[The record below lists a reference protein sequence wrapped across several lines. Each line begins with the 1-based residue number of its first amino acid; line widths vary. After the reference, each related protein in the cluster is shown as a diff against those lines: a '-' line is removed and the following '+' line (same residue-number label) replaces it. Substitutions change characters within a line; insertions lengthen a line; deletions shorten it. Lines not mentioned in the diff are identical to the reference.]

1 MSETH
6 HAADN
11 TAETPCP
18 PYDSTYVRTIVR
30 IRNTYIH
37 TYLLEANALDFG
49 EYGFWQ
55 NNAYC
60 NTLSRGWW

>member
-1 MSETH
+1 MSDTH
-6 HAADN
+6 HGPES
-11 TAETPCP
+11 TAKTRWGAPN
-18 PYDSTYVRTIVR
+18 STYVRTTIR

-49 EYGFWQ
+49 SIDFRQ
-55 NNAYC
+55 INAYC